1 MKMKDKP
8 FSQKDESKLLAGG
21 VDPTTGNRAVDSS
34 WSPSRMFNLW
44 CHHDICPNTVFL
56 DNVTVHRSIFFCF
69 SRLLVVRSRRKE
81 HEWRCWDVSC
91 SSPNTGRLV
100 CCFALS
106 WPAHLSSL
114 LLGFRL
120 QPLSLRCS
128 WSCCEAAELP
138 RWGLDVA
145 LRRRPPEQDHDV
157 SRSKYNCLIGPFG
170 KMSGVLTKSEEQ
182 SGCTI
187 WMFTAFFLCNMLFY
201 VYVAQNSALV

>member
-1 MKMKDKP
+1 M
-8 FSQKDESKLLAGG
+8 LLCIGA
-21 VDPTTGNRAVDSS
+21 
-34 WSPSRMFNLW
+34 F
-44 CHHDICPNTVFL
+44 
-56 DNVTVHRSIFFCF
+56 FFCF

-81 HEWRCWDVSC
+81 HEWSCWDVSC
-91 SSPNTGRLV
+91 RLV

-120 QPLSLRCS
+120 QPLSLHCS
-128 WSCCEAAELP
+128 WSCCGAAELP

-145 LRRRPPEQDHDV
+145 LRRRPPEQDRDV
-157 SRSKYNCLIGPFG
+157 SRSKYNRLIGPFG

-187 WMFTAFFLCNMLFY
+187 WMFTPFFLCNMVFY